1 MELILK
7 MKNRY
12 YKNILKLD
20 IIKKIIKINQIKD
33 LFILNTNIN

>member
-12 YKNILKLD
+12 YRNILKLD
-20 IIKKIIKINQIKD
+20 IIKKIIKNKLN
-33 LFILNTNIN
+33 LFNN